1 MSKTKLHQRRR
12 NHLLYLVGTAFLIIA
27 LAFFNRYPLVY
38 SDTGTYI
45 RSAFTLHPPVDRP
58 IGYSLIIRAVTW
70 QSTLWTVVLFQ
81 KIPRTWTPRTGS
93 CCTIRPLQARNYT
106 GIGDGARCRTWCIM
120 NARTWKAPGYPDALR
135 KPAGGVNMAC
145 GLTAGPALPHGSPG
159 WLRTPWPA
167 RI

>member
-58 IGYSLIIRAVTW
+58 IGYSLIIRAVTCKVRYGRW
-70 QSTLWTVVLFQ
+70 SFSRRYHGRGHRALGLVVPFGPYRRGT
-81 KIPRTWTPRTGS
+81 IPG
-93 CCTIRPLQARNYT
+93 
-106 GIGDGARCRTWCIM
+106 
-120 NARTWKAPGYPDALR
+120 
-135 KPAGGVNMAC
+135 
-145 GLTAGPALPHGSPG
+145 
-159 WLRTPWPA
+159 
-167 RI
+167 